1 MKPALKYGLIAA
13 AWIIYLLIA
22 LLGGSD
28 DSETA
33 PKAENAAAQEVITTC
48 IEPETNTSEEIDSS
62 ISTVIEETTVE
73 ADEFCVCKNSLTIF
87 SLGETTEWRRY

>member
-33 PKAENAAAQEVITTC
+33 PKAENATAAEVITTC
-48 IEPETNTSEEIDSS
+48 IEPEANTSEEIDSS
-62 ISTVIEETTVE
+62 VSIEIKETTAE
-73 ADEFCVCKNSLTIF
+73 ADAFYVCKNSLTIF